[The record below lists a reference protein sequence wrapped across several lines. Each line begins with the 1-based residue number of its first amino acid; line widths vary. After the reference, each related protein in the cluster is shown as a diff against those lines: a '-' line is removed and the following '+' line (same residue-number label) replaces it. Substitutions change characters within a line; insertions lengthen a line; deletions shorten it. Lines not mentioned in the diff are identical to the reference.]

1 MRNTTLVLAILLSS
15 HGAYAAPKTAE
26 KLLEEIKV
34 SRESVSK
41 SDFEKIVHELK
52 KVNSSL
58 NETLNDYK
66 KTDPKSESPALEKVL
81 YVVFSMEP
89 AVDLATSKKPT
100 KLACDKAKHKVE
112 LEDKGSKPEDTP
124 LSPEA
129 QESLRWIEI
138 LCK

>member
-1 MRNTTLVLAILLSS
+1 MRKTVIVLASLLTPSLVF
-15 HGAYAAPKTAE
+15 AAPKTAE
-26 KLLEEIKV
+26 KLLQEIKT

-41 SDFEKIVHELK
+41 SDFNQVAIELK

-58 NETLNDYK
+58 NETLNEYK
-66 KTDPKSESPALEKVL
+66 KTDPESESPALEKVL

-89 AVDLATSKKPT
+89 AVDLTNGKHPAKP
-100 KLACDKAKHKVE
+100 ACEKAKHKVE

-129 QESLRWIEI
+129 QESLRWIEL